1 MTLPTRLRVAAMA
14 TAAAA
19 TFGTTLATA
28 SANGVAPACDTTT
41 QLTLLHFNDFHG
53 RLASSSPNTVQFVGT
68 VEEQRALA
76 GESNTL
82 VLSGGDSVGASLF
95 ASFAQNDEPTLD
107 LLNAMDVA
115 ASAVGN
121 HELDQGFGDLTDRI
135 APGVEFPYL
144 SANLY
149 LKGTTTPAVPAYA
162 VVTKNGLRIGIVG
175 AVTSGLPGLV
185 SPAGISMLDVGDPVD
200 AVNNTIADLKDG
212 NEANG
217 EADVIV
223 VEYHEGATVG
233 STATGGIPAS
243 TLAEQL
249 ATSPLFADLVNNTDP
264 RAQVIFNGHTH
275 QAYAWDG
282 PASGGTRPVVQ
293 AGSYASN
300 VGKVTLTLD
309 ATSGG
314 TCSYAA
320 AVLPMST
327 TPVAT
332 LVSTYPR
339 VAEAQTI
346 VKDAVDKAAT
356 IGNRVIGTA
365 AAPITRA
372 KTVGNERGLESS
384 LSNMI
389 AQMFKDT
396 LGKTDPNFIGMQN
409 PGGTRADIAAGPI
422 TYGQAAGILP
432 FANTLMTTELTGAQ
446 LKTVLEQQWQVKK
459 DGTPLGGTRPVL
471 TLGLSKNV
479 TFTYDASLPW
489 GSRITSVRVSG
500 KSLDPAATYTV
511 GSGSFLI
518 AGGDQFWELAKGAN
532 PTDTGRADLEAWV
545 EWISSHTAPLAP
557 SFAKQ
562 GVSVH
567 ELPTLILAD
576 TGTTFAVG
584 VPQDTAALDTL
595 NFTSTGFVANTK
607 LVATVEGYQSAT
619 KSKVKIKNGTVL
631 GSASVVDGQ
640 VAAITVYPPKG
651 APKGW
656 GTLVLTAPDSG
667 TVIKVKVYFKEMPKA

>member
-1 MTLPTRLRVAAMA
+1 MPRSAPARFAAVL

-19 TFGTTLATA
+19 TLGTTVMTA
-28 SANGVAPACDTTT
+28 NAVGAACVTTT
-41 QLTLLHFNDFHG
+41 PLTLLNFNDFHG
-53 RLASSSPNTVQFVGT
+53 RLARSSPNTVQFVGT
-68 VEEQRALA
+68 LEEQRALA
-76 GESNTL
+76 GEANTL
-82 VLSGGDSVGASLF
+82 VLSAGDSVGASLF

-121 HELDQGFGDLTDRI
+121 HELDQGFSDLTGRI

-144 SANLY
+144 AANLY
-149 LKGTTTPAVPAYA
+149 LKGTTTPAVPAYT
-162 VVTKNGLRIGIVG
+162 VVTKNGLRVGIVG
-175 AVTSGLPGLV
+175 AVTSGLSGLV
-185 SPAGISMLDVGDPVD
+185 SPAGIATLDVGDPVQ
-200 AVNNTIADLKDG
+200 AVNHTIADLKDG

-223 VEYHEGATVG
+223 VEYHEGAGVG
-233 STATGGIPAS
+233 STPTAGIPAS

-249 ATSPLFADLVNNTDP
+249 TASPLFADLVTNTDP

-275 QAYAWDG
+275 QVYAWDG
-282 PASGGTRPVVQ
+282 AVPGGTRPVLQ

-300 VGKVTLTLD
+300 VGKVSLVLD
-309 ATSGG
+309 AATGA
-314 TCSYAA
+314 TCSYTQ
-320 AVLPMST
+320 AVLPMSA
-327 TPVAT
+327 TPVDT
-332 LVSTYPR
+332 LVATYPR
-339 VAEAQTI
+339 VAAAKVI
-346 VKDAVDKAAT
+346 VDKAVDDAAV

-372 KTVGNERGLESS
+372 KTTGNERGLEST

-396 LGKTDPNFIGMQN
+396 LGTTDPNFIGMQN

-432 FANTLMTTELTGAQ
+432 FANTLMTTELTGTQ
-446 LKTVLEQQWQVKK
+446 LKKVLEQQWQTKA
-459 DGTPLGGTRPVL
+459 DGTPLGGSRPVL
-471 TLGLSKNV
+471 MLGLSSNV

-500 KSLDPAATYTV
+500 RPLDPAGTYTV

-518 AGGDQFWELAKGAN
+518 AGGDQFWEIAKGAN

-545 EWISSHTAPLAP
+545 EWISGHTAPLAP

-567 ELPTLILAD
+567 VLPTLILGD
-576 TGTTFAVG
+576 TGTTFSVG

-595 NFTSTGFVANTK
+595 NFTSTGFVANTT
-607 LVATVEGYQSAT
+607 LVATVEGYKSAT
-619 KSKVKIKNGTVL
+619 KSKAKVPNGTVI
-631 GSASVVDGQ
+631 GSASVVDGK
-640 VAAITVYPPKG
+640 VTAITVYPPKG
-651 APKGW
+651 APKGS

-667 TVIKVKVYFKEMPKA
+667 TVIKFTVYFKELPKA